1 MIITLAT
8 SKYWKKGKKKHC
20 SKAFQLGNYIAT
32 IIMNESFPCF
42 TWNYHLIALSRAIKL
57 GAIVAK
63 AVQNSRHREHS
74 TLQQGVRISS
84 YSSMLK
90 VSGGGTFCVNL

>member
-32 IIMNESFPCF
+32 IIMNEKFPLL
-42 TWNYHLIALSRAIKL
+42 HLELSSDC
-57 GAIVAK
+57 IV
-63 AVQNSRHREHS
+63 
-74 TLQQGVRISS
+74 
-84 YSSMLK
+84 
-90 VSGGGTFCVNL
+90 